1 MNSINNLIDYLSQ
14 KYTSLE
20 STIDGK
26 ENIKRYTKP
35 SMASYTE
42 NAIALLID

>member
-1 MNSINNLIDYLSQ
+1 MNSINILIDYLSQ

-20 STIDGK
+20 NTIGGK

-35 SMASYTE
+35 SFQPITT
-42 NAIALLID
+42 N